1 MRRRR
6 AIDHGGGAMTSAYYE
21 EQLRAF
27 AEGKRLGRLA
37 KAVRDPEDGVCDA
50 CGSTLPRTLFG
61 LRDTV
66 SDRHYFV
73 GQSCLAWLLET
84 GLVARA
90 RYRHSAEVAYRREME
105 MRRNGVGAS
114 TDKPSPSTGD
124 HGDLPERRFD
134 LRNLRRTILIT
145 ETETHYEALVRLED
159 GGRRVSG
166 RAQEPR
172 WSQGW
177 ARCDGGVVLLER
189 VPRARR
195 KAVVICLLKAY
206 RMARAAWRDG
216 EVRNGDELDNKMHE
230 EIVA

>member
-1 MRRRR
+1 
-6 AIDHGGGAMTSAYYE
+6 MTSIYYE
-21 EQLRAF
+21 ERLRTF

-73 GQSCLAWLLET
+73 GQSCLSWLLET

-90 RYRHSAEVAYRREME
+90 RYRQSAEVAYRQEME
-105 MRRNGVGAS
+105 VRRNGTDAS
-114 TDKPSPSTGD
+114 TDGPSPDSGD
-124 HGDLPERRFD
+124 QGDLPQRRFD

-145 ETETHYEALVRLED
+145 ETESHYEAVIRLED
-159 GGRRVSG
+159 GRRRVSG
-166 RAQEPR
+166 RAKEPR

-177 ARCDGGVVLLER
+177 ARHDGGAVLLER

-195 KAVVICLLKAY
+195 NAVTTCVLNAY
-206 RMARAAWRDG
+206 RKARAAWREGDAAA
-216 EVRNGDELDNKMHE
+216 GDEPRDQDRKR
-230 EIVA
+230 VTA

>member
-1 MRRRR
+1 
-6 AIDHGGGAMTSAYYE
+6 MTTTYYE
-21 EQLRAF
+21 ERLRAF

-73 GQSCLAWLLET
+73 GQNCLAWLLET
-84 GLVARA
+84 GLVAKA

-105 MRRNGVGAS
+105 MRRNGAS
-114 TDKPSPSTGD
+114 TSADEPSPRTGD
-124 HGDLPERRFD
+124 QGDLPKRRFD
-134 LRNLRRTILIT
+134 LRNLRRTILIV
-145 ETETHYEALVRLED
+145 ETESHYEALVRLED
-159 GGRRVSG
+159 GRRRVSG

-172 WSQGW
+172 WGQGW

-189 VPRARR
+189 VPRAKRN
-195 KAVVICLLKAY
+195 AVIICLLKAY
-206 RMARAAWRDG
+206 RKARAAWRDG
-216 EVRNGDELDNKMHE
+216 EARNGAEPGDTLHE

>member
-1 MRRRR
+1 
-6 AIDHGGGAMTSAYYE
+6 MTSTYYE
-21 EQLRAF
+21 ERLRAF

-73 GQSCLAWLLET
+73 GQNCLAWLLET

-105 MRRNGVGAS
+105 MRRNGAS
-114 TDKPSPSTGD
+114 AATDKPSPRTGD
-124 HGDLPERRFD
+124 QGNLPQRRLD
-134 LRNLRRTILIT
+134 LRNLRRTILIV
-145 ETETHYEALVRLED
+145 ETESHYEAVVRLED

-172 WSQGW
+172 WGQGW
-177 ARCDGGVVLLER
+177 ARHDGGVVLLER
-189 VPRARR
+189 VPIAKRNALI
-195 KAVVICLLKAY
+195 ICLLKAY
-206 RMARAAWRDG
+206 RKARVAWRHG
-216 EVRNGDELDNKMHE
+216 EVLDGDEPGNKVHE

>member
-1 MRRRR
+1 
-6 AIDHGGGAMTSAYYE
+6 MTTTYYE
-21 EQLRAF
+21 DRLRDF

-37 KAVRDPEDGVCDA
+37 KAVRDPEDGMCDA

-61 LRDTV
+61 LRDTA

-73 GQSCLAWLLET
+73 GQNCLAWLLET

-105 MRRNGVGAS
+105 MRRNGAGTATDEPSAS
-114 TDKPSPSTGD
+114 THHQGD
-124 HGDLPERRFD
+124 IPQRRLD
-134 LRNLRRTILIT
+134 LRKLRRTILLT
-145 ETETHYEALVRLED
+145 ETESHYEALVRLED
-159 GGRRVSG
+159 GRRRVSG

-177 ARCDGGVVLLER
+177 ARRDGGVVLLER
-189 VPRARR
+189 VPRAKRS
-195 KAVVICLLKAY
+195 AVIICLLKAY
-206 RMARAAWRDG
+206 RKARATWRDG
-216 EVRNGDELDNKMHE
+216 EARNGDERDSKVRE

>member
-1 MRRRR
+1 
-6 AIDHGGGAMTSAYYE
+6 MTTTYYE
-21 EQLRAF
+21 ERLQAF

-84 GLVARA
+84 GLVAKA

-105 MRRNGVGAS
+105 MRRNGAGVS
-114 TDKPSPSTGD
+114 TDWPSSGTGD
-124 HGDLPERRFD
+124 LRQRRLA
-134 LRNLRRTILIT
+134 LRHLRRTILIT
-145 ETETHYEALVRLED
+145 ETESHYEALIRLED
-159 GGRRVSG
+159 GDRRVSG

-172 WSQGW
+172 WNQGW

-189 VPRARR
+189 VPRAKRN
-195 KAVVICLLKAY
+195 AVVICLLKAY
-206 RMARAAWRDG
+206 RKARATWRDG
-216 EVRNGDELDNKMHE
+216 EARNGAEPDNKMHE

>member
-1 MRRRR
+1 
-6 AIDHGGGAMTSAYYE
+6 MTTTYYE
-21 EQLRAF
+21 ERLRAF
-27 AEGKRLGRLA
+27 ADGKRLGRLA

-73 GQSCLAWLLET
+73 GQNCLSWLLET
-84 GLVARA
+84 GLAARA

-105 MRRNGVGAS
+105 MRRNGTGAS
-114 TDKPSPSTGD
+114 TDGPSPNSGD
-124 HGDLPERRFD
+124 QGDLPQRRLD

-145 ETETHYEALVRLED
+145 ETESHYEALVRLED
-159 GGRRVSG
+159 GRRRVSG

-172 WSQGW
+172 WGQGW

-195 KAVVICLLKAY
+195 NAIVICLLKAY
-206 RMARAAWRDG
+206 RKARAAWRDG
-216 EVRNGDELDNKMHE
+216 EARNGAEPDDKTHE

>member
-1 MRRRR
+1 
-6 AIDHGGGAMTSAYYE
+6 MTTTYYE
-21 EQLRAF
+21 ERLRAF

-73 GQSCLAWLLET
+73 GQNCLAWLLET
-84 GLVARA
+84 GLVAKA

-105 MRRNGVGAS
+105 MRRNGAS
-114 TDKPSPSTGD
+114 TSADEPSPRTGD
-124 HGDLPERRFD
+124 QGDLPKRRFD
-134 LRNLRRTILIT
+134 LRNLRRTILIV
-145 ETETHYEALVRLED
+145 ETESHFEALVRLED
-159 GGRRVSG
+159 GRRRVSG

-172 WSQGW
+172 WGQGW
-177 ARCDGGVVLLER
+177 ARHDGGVLLLER
-189 VPRARR
+189 VPRAKRN
-195 KAVVICLLKAY
+195 AVIICLLKAY
-206 RMARAAWRDG
+206 RKARVAWRHG
-216 EVRNGDELDNKMHE
+216 EVLDGDEPGNKVHE

>member
-1 MRRRR
+1 
-6 AIDHGGGAMTSAYYE
+6 MTTTYYE
-21 EQLRAF
+21 ERLRAF

-61 LRDTV
+61 LRETV

-73 GQSCLAWLLET
+73 GQNCLAWLLEM

-105 MRRNGVGAS
+105 MRRNGAS
-114 TDKPSPSTGD
+114 TSTDESPSSTHD
-124 HGDLPERRFD
+124 QGDLPQRRFD

-145 ETETHYEALVRLED
+145 ETESHYEALVRLEN
-159 GGRRVSG
+159 GQRRVSG
-166 RAQEPR
+166 RAREPR
-172 WSQGW
+172 WGQGW
-177 ARCDGGVVLLER
+177 ARHDGGVVLLER
-189 VPRARR
+189 VPRAKRN
-195 KAVVICLLKAY
+195 AVIICLLKAY
-206 RMARAAWRDG
+206 RKARAAWRDDEAG
-216 EVRNGDELDNKMHE
+216 NGDEPDNKMRE

>member
-1 MRRRR
+1 
-6 AIDHGGGAMTSAYYE
+6 MTTTYYE
-21 EQLRAF
+21 ERLRAF

-50 CGSTLPRTLFG
+50 CGSALPRTLFG

-73 GQSCLAWLLET
+73 GQSCLSWLLET

-105 MRRNGVGAS
+105 MRRNGTSAS
-114 TDKPSPSTGD
+114 TDGPSPNSGD
-124 HGDLPERRFD
+124 QGDLPRRRFD
-134 LRNLRRTILIT
+134 LRTLRRTILIV
-145 ETETHYEALVRLED
+145 ETERHYEALVRLED

-166 RAQEPR
+166 RAREPR
-172 WSQGW
+172 WGQGW
-177 ARCDGGVVLLER
+177 ARRDGGVVLLQR

-195 KAVVICLLKAY
+195 KAVFICLLKAY
-206 RMARAAWRDG
+206 RKARAAWRDG
-216 EVRNGDELDNKMHE
+216 ATLNGDEPGDTLHE

>member
-1 MRRRR
+1 
-6 AIDHGGGAMTSAYYE
+6 MTTTYYE
-21 EQLRAF
+21 DRLRAF

-73 GQSCLAWLLET
+73 GQNCLAWLLET
-84 GLVARA
+84 RLVARA

-105 MRRNGVGAS
+105 MRRNGAGTA
-114 TDKPSPSTGD
+114 TDESLSGTGD
-124 HGDLPERRFD
+124 QGDLPQRRLD

-145 ETETHYEALVRLED
+145 ETESHYEALVRLED
-159 GGRRVSG
+159 GRRRVSG

-177 ARCDGGVVLLER
+177 ARRDGGVVLLER
-189 VPRARR
+189 VPRAKRN
-195 KAVVICLLKAY
+195 AVIICLLKAY
-206 RMARAAWRDG
+206 RKARAAWRDG
-216 EVRNGDELDNKMHE
+216 EALAGDERDSKVRE